1 MKDCSSNNA
10 LLLKGIEEKDG
21 SYYSGFEDVIDEL
34 AEKRVKNKGQ
44 HNRMY
49 STNTEPKTQHFRVYS
64 NISRD

>member
-1 MKDCSSNNA
+1 MNNE
-10 LLLKGIEEKDG
+10 LFLSKETPIEENEGSG
-21 SYYSGFEDVIDEL
+21 SYNSGFEDVIDEL
-34 AEKRVKNKGQ
+34 EERRIKTKGQ